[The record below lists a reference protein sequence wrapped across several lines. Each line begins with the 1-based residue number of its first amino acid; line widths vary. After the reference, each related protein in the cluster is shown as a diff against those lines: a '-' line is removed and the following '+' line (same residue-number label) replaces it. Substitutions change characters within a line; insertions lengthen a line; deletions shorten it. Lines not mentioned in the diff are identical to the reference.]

1 MTAPS
6 TQHATPDPRLQ
17 CGILKKPKYLYSYTI
32 KNFIKVKHSWK
43 RISEQARIRKK
54 RSLQLAHPIT
64 TRIPPQIL
72 SLWLFRWFS
81 ELFSSPTTQTVGY
94 LGREEWGKG
103 KTPQKRK
110 QISSEENSAESVGPT
125 VQKSQRTGWKLPVSQ
140 KSAGALHMQPWK
152 ILGS

>member
-54 RSLQLAHPIT
+54 KEFAVGTSNYHPHPTPDPLPLAFQVLFQNFSVHPPLRQWDI
-64 TRIPPQIL
+64 
-72 SLWLFRWFS
+72 
-81 ELFSSPTTQTVGY
+81 
-94 LGREEWGKG
+94 RERRVGKG
-103 KTPQKRK
+103 QNTPETK
-110 QISSEENSAESVGPT
+110 SVGPT